1 MLNYKEYLKESQGDQ
16 VVVLDNG
23 QGGNMFKTVKYGSKN
38 SIAYLNS
45 DIKKFVESVYGPAG
59 FVYLKNTDIFIDNK
73 IINGEYISK
82 MVNNYTIFKNVI
94 RINNIKDEE
103 SFYNFMLSNLNDIYS
118 PNGKFFSEEALP
130 ILVNTTRKGNM
141 LEKIAKKSFLK
152 YSQEKGI
159 DITIQNPSVDEDIN
173 GVDFKFLSNGRSFTV
188 QVKPFTDYKY
198 IGDKIFIKS
207 EGSLSLNTNYLILC
221 DGKNSIKLRNTPSDP
236 IKIRGNTFMSNKSNL
251 LI

>member
-1 MLNYKEYLKESQGDQ
+1 
-16 VVVLDNG
+16 
-23 QGGNMFKTVKYGSKN
+23 
-38 SIAYLNS
+38 
-45 DIKKFVESVYGPAG
+45 
-59 FVYLKNTDIFIDNK
+59 
-73 IINGEYISK
+73 
-82 MVNNYTIFKNVI
+82 
-94 RINNIKDEE
+94 
-103 SFYNFMLSNLNDIYS
+103 
-118 PNGKFFSEEALP
+118 
-130 ILVNTTRKGNM
+130 M